1 MAVSF
6 VLPCYNPPDGW
17 HENIFATYLTLSK
30 TIGEQFQLIIVFDG
44 VSASVTGEQV
54 TFLKNNIPAL
64 KIIDYPVNKGKG
76 HAIRQGVSAST
87 GDIIIYTDLD
97 FPYTVESMLAIYTNL
112 VNNNCDVAVGVK
124 GSNYYDNVPFMRRII
139 SRYLRFMTGMVLSMP
154 ITDTQCGLKGFK
166 VTAKQLFLKTTINR
180 YLFDLEFIR
189 NCFRSKKY
197 RVLAVPVTLNEKVHF
212 RNMDYRILMP
222 EMLNFIK
229 LLFNKT
235 HE

>member
-6 VLPCYNPPDGW
+6 VLPCYNPPTGW
-17 HENIFATYLTLSK
+17 HENIFATYCTLSQS
-30 TIGEQFQLIIVFDG
+30 IGEQFELIIVFDG
-44 VSASVTGEQV
+44 VSPTVITGQV
-54 TFLKNNIPAL
+54 AFLQSNIPTL
-64 KIIDYPVNKGKG
+64 KIIDYPINKGKG
-76 HAIRQGVSAST
+76 HAIRQGVSVST

-97 FPYTVESMLAIYTNL
+97 FPYTIQSMLAIYTNL

-124 GSNYYDNVPFMRRII
+124 NSNYYDNVPFMRRVI
-139 SRYLRFMTGMVLSMP
+139 SRYLRFMTGVALSMP
-154 ITDTQCGLKGFK
+154 ITDTQCGLKGFNAA
-166 VTAKQLFLKTTINR
+166 AKSIFLKTTIDR